1 MAKYYVRMVAKIE
14 AGSAEEAV
22 QVAEHI
28 SDAVTYHDGFDAAGL
43 VSLALDDRSDER
55 LVSEDDDTLAELL
68 RDFTTARDALEDRE
82 DDQYLPELEG
92 DLEEAALE
100 VACYVADCTRAL
112 QVARFITDCTRL
124 NY

>member
-1 MAKYYVRMVAKIE
+1 TSQESTSSSTRIKAHSRSIQNTMRTSICTGRMTTRRRTIMAKYYVRMVAKIE

-68 RDFTTARDALEDRE
+68 RDFTTARD
-82 DDQYLPELEG
+82 
-92 DLEEAALE
+92 
-100 VACYVADCTRAL
+100 
-112 QVARFITDCTRL
+112 
-124 NY
+124 